1 MPITKQKVVDL
12 LQIDEFYVIS
22 YREQTRIIDD
32 DGSVVGE
39 RNKRTTV
46 APGEPKQGHPK
57 LVRDIIDLV
66 HTPEV
71 IAEYQAR
78 IAANQPNLG

>member
-1 MPITKQKVVDL
+1 MAISKQKVLDL
-12 LQIDEFYVIS
+12 IQIDEFFIIN
-22 YREQTRIIDD
+22 YREQTRVIDD
-32 DGSVVGE
+32 DGSVIGE
-39 RNKRTTV
+39 RSKRV
-46 APGEPKQGHPK
+46 SIAPGEPKQGHPK

-78 IAANQPNLG
+78 LAASQPNIG